1 MHEQKRSGKAQLI
14 ASLLGKELLSFAK
27 LEGEIN
33 VFRLLS
39 GYYGHK
45 RRKHQVI
52 RIVVSLQLQM
62 KPDTSACLRKSVRAV
77 QLCSAPKVR

>member
-45 RRKHQVI
+45 RRKHQVV
-52 RIVVSLQLQM
+52 RIVV
-62 KPDTSACLRKSVRAV
+62 KSPASDKAGHFSMFEKERSCCTT
-77 QLCSAPKVR
+77 LFCSQG